1 MLPSCNTGI
10 YEFTFQDGSKTR
22 GRYSY
27 VYTYENGKW
36 MISNHHSSIMPE
48 PAVAAIKKAASMEA
62 APVMD
67 KMSEMEKRF
76 AEMEKKMES
85 MPSKK

>member
-1 MLPSCNTGI
+1 
-10 YEFTFQDGSKTR
+10 
-22 GRYSY
+22 
-27 VYTYENGKW
+27 

-48 PAVAAIKKAASMEA
+48 PAVAAIKKAASMES

-76 AEMEKKMES
+76 AEMEKKMAS
-85 MPSKK
+85 MPN